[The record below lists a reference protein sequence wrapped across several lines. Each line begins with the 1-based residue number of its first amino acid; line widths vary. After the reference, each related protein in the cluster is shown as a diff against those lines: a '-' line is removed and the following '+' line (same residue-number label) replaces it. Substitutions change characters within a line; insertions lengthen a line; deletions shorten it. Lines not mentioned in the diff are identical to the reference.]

1 MQPPAPPERRTN
13 SREEPRIG
21 PRFSGSAEE
30 MAICLTTDLP
40 SPASKIL
47 AYPTKAHISIAA
59 PKRAVSSSRAIYP
72 SAGNAT
78 TAGRAEPIRLEKE
91 FFKRLKPTSS
101 IWKACDTLSTTQQK
115 TPIEGGSLF
124 APSSS
129 KAYLLE
135 YFLKRNSSLPQTSR
149 IHYELARMWS
159 DLSKFFVIHKKNHD
173 IRLLHSRV
181 SRSKSQVS
189 REFSRELLDIGL
201 HYKYSARM
209 RRNDLLRDCNCRA
222 LTKVVD
228 ICLECQAETCNG
240 HIPSSLLRLFLKNIC
255 DS

>member
-115 TPIEGGSLF
+115 PPIEGVPYS
-124 APSSS
+124 PP
-129 KAYLLE
+129 
-135 YFLKRNSSLPQTSR
+135 R
-149 IHYELARMWS
+149 LAKPICS
-159 DLSKFFVIHKKNHD
+159 NI
-173 IRLLHSRV
+173 
-181 SRSKSQVS
+181 
-189 REFSRELLDIGL
+189 FSRETQASHKPRVSTTSWRGCGAI
-201 HYKYSARM
+201 S
-209 RRNDLLRDCNCRA
+209 RN
-222 LTKVVD
+222 
-228 ICLECQAETCNG
+228 
-240 HIPSSLLRLFLKNIC
+240 SL
-255 DS
+255 